1 MEAGE
6 AGEVGEFEVE
16 VACAFPFRG
25 EEIVWVVEWGVG
37 AGIAGSGVAFGGGLE
52 GGERGFVGFE
62 GGGVGADSEDADLH
76 GVALT
81 DEREDVEAADDF
93 TEDRVFVVEP
103 VLGAE
108 HEAELGAVGVWAVV
122 AHLERADGVVTE
134 AWDDFV
140 GEEVAGVAV
149 AGACGV
155 AALDDEAWDD
165 AAPCEAV
172 VEGFSGFGAEGAFG
186 EADVVGDGE
195 RGFFVEEFGDDGAAF
210 GGDFGV
216 ETVWE
221 GRGGVLGA

>member
-1 MEAGE
+1 M
-6 AGEVGEFEVE
+6 
-16 VACAFPFRG
+16 
-25 EEIVWVVEWGVG
+25 EWGVG
-37 AGIAGSGVAFGGGLE
+37 ARVAGSGVAFGGGLE
-52 GGERGFVGFE
+52 GGEGGFVGFE
-62 GGGVGADSEDADLH
+62 GGGVRADSEDADLH

-81 DEREDVEAADDF
+81 DEWEEVEAADDF
-93 TEDRVFVVEP
+93 AEDRVFVVEA
-103 VLGAE
+103 VLLAE

-122 AHLERADGVVTE
+122 AHLERADGVVAE
-134 AWDDFV
+134 AWEDFV
-140 GEEVAGVAV
+140 WEEVTGVAV

-172 VEGFSGFGAEGAFG
+172 VEGFSGVGAEGAFG

-216 ETVWE
+216 ETVGEWVW
-221 GRGGVLGA
+221 GVGA